1 LDPAD
6 PVSLY
11 SVACDGHDR
20 KLAHLRHTAWT
31 FKDGA
36 PAEVYSLAQTP
47 DGFLWLG
54 TASGFF
60 HLAGIRF
67 SNISLHQIRNSTSA
81 GSDLFLEHQTAAGH
95 G

>member
-11 SVACDGHDR
+11 SVACDRHDR

-31 FKDGA
+31 FEDGA
-36 PAEVYSLAQTP
+36 LAEIYSLAQTP

-54 TASGFF
+54 TAPGLFRF
-60 HLAGIRF
+60 DEIRF
-67 SNISLHQIRNSTSA
+67 QQYRLHQIRNSTSA
-81 GSDLFLEHQTAAGH
+81 KSALFL
-95 G
+95 